1 VRRERCRSIGPATD
15 EGRPDVCTNFKHQQ
29 AADGSVAVGR
39 TMEFPDVLPWQLS
52 VVASDFDGSSGAV
65 RGGRSWTGTYG
76 VVGIAAFEPQWLA
89 DGTNTAGLS
98 AHLLYMPGH
107 CTFAQPRN
115 DGTDIGVIEML
126 SFLLGTSATVAE
138 ARTAAA
144 TCNVVDFTPPRIPVP
159 LPTHIVLHDPTS
171 CAVVEFHPDGMVI
184 ADNPVQVATNSPY
197 LDWHLTNVSN
207 HLSLSTHVPA
217 DVTIGGRTFTPLG
230 QGSGLVGLPGDGSS
244 PSRFIRV
251 LTDVR
256 FAQQPADERTLLM
269 DCVRILHN
277 FDIVP
282 GMVEEDVDPKTV
294 MPEMTMWSTV
304 SNLTGHQYVVNTKD
318 DPLWYS
324 IDLTSTDFTSSRLV
338 AFPSDGAFSSLTV

>member
-1 VRRERCRSIGPATD
+1 M
-15 EGRPDVCTNFKHQQ
+15 CTNFKHRQ

-52 VVASDFDGSSGAV
+52 VLASDFAGSSGAV
-65 RGGRSWTGTYG
+65 QGGRSWTGTYG
-76 VVGIAAFEPQWLA
+76 VVGVGAFEPQWLA

-115 DGTDIGVIEML
+115 DGTDIGVIEAL
-126 SFLLGTSATVAE
+126 AFLLGTCATVAE
-138 ARTAAA
+138 AKTAAA
-144 TCNVVDFTPPRIPVP
+144 TCNVVDFTPPQIPVP
-159 LPTHIVLHDPTS
+159 LPTHIILHDSTS

-184 ADNPVQVATNSPY
+184 SDNPVQVATNAPY

-207 HLSLSTHVPA
+207 HLSLSTHEPA

-230 QGSGLVGLPGDGSS
+230 QGSGFAGLPGDGSA

-251 LTDVR
+251 LADVR
-256 FAQQPADERTLLM
+256 FAQQPADERALLT
-269 DCVRILHN
+269 DCVRILHTY
-277 FDIVP
+277 DIVP
-282 GMVEEDVDPKTV
+282 GTIEEDVDPKTV

-304 SNLTGHQYVVNTKD
+304 SNLTGHQYVVNTEG